1 MDKSHT
7 KFEPIKLKAES
18 AWSVRITLPHGTQS
32 HISVFKTEAEA
43 RTWID
48 ENSAIWLTI
57 GGGGMFV

>member
-1 MDKSHT
+1 M
-7 KFEPIKLKAES
+7 
-18 AWSVRITLPHGTQS
+18 QS